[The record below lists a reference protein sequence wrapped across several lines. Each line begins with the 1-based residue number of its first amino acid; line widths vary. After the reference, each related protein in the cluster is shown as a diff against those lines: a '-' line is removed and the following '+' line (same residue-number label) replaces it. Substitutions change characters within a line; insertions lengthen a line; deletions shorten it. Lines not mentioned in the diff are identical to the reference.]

1 MMNGMKS
8 VLIHSAMKKRIGIG
22 KYLKKNTIAGS
33 IYIIFEFTIYLHIYT
48 VYNLYIYIY
57 IKLCS
62 LV

>member
-48 VYNLYIYIY
+48 VYNLYIYI
-57 IKLCS
+57 
-62 LV
+62 